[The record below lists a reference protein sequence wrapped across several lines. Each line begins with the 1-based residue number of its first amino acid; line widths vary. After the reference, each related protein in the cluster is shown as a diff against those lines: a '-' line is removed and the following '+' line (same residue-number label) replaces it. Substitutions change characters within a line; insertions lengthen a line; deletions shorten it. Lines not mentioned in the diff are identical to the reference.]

1 MDAFIGQRF
10 EDFETIAGVNVIK
23 LYGDSLLSARLDA
36 QSVGEILVRLVV
48 LVIVQLILPAVD
60 DGLGLL
66 RRFAVQGKTIAL
78 IGGIGRDELAK
89 LLNGADILGARISDT
104 MSISSAIVSRSS
116 IMLSYFSLGMVTKSS
131 SYSSSSSISK
141 AEGEP
146 DTR

>member
-10 EDFETIAGVNVIK
+10 VDFETIAGVKVIK

-48 LVIVQLILPAVD
+48 LVQLILPAVD

-78 IGGIGRDELAK
+78 IGGI
-89 LLNGADILGARISDT
+89 S
-104 MSISSAIVSRSS
+104 
-116 IMLSYFSLGMVTKSS
+116 LSL
-131 SYSSSSSISK
+131 IHI
-141 AEGEP
+141 
-146 DTR
+146 

>member
-78 IGGIGRDELAK
+78 IGGIGRLSGAVWGAVIYVLLQELLTSHD
-89 LLNGADILGARISDT
+89 LLGPLSEHWLLWFGMAIIVIVALLPQGVMGEAERWMKADKE
-104 MSISSAIVSRSS
+104 V
-116 IMLSYFSLGMVTKSS
+116 
-131 SYSSSSSISK
+131 
-141 AEGEP
+141 
-146 DTR
+146 

>member
-1 MDAFIGQRF
+1 MCIRDR
-10 EDFETIAGVNVIK
+10 

-78 IGGIGRDELAK
+78 I
-89 LLNGADILGARISDT
+89 
-104 MSISSAIVSRSS
+104 
-116 IMLSYFSLGMVTKSS
+116 
-131 SYSSSSSISK
+131 
-141 AEGEP
+141 
-146 DTR
+146 